1 MDDRNLFAGV
11 AGIAPQK
18 IKIREEEGRYT
29 ICAAVEVLEQSPSMI
44 LRLPFSSVTRYLLDF
59 IKIFLMKI

>member
-18 IKIREEEGRYT
+18 SKIREEEGGIPSVR
-29 ICAAVEVLEQSPSMI
+29 QSK
-44 LRLPFSSVTRYLLDF
+44 F
-59 IKIFLMKI
+59 